1 MDSVRELA
9 IVFCAVSVLTG
20 AIGILSG
27 GALEK
32 SAGYILS
39 LIFLASLVTALAGAD
54 FNIEIK
60 AEEAI
65 AENAEYEESLSEYQA
80 EYLAAALLSEKELPF
95 EKITASATKT
105 EDGSIIISE
114 IVILG
119 GNEAAAKAVKE
130 SGICEKVSLE

>member
-65 AENAEYEESLSEYQA
+65 AENAEYEEALSEYQA
-80 EYLAAALLSEKELPF
+80 EHLAAALLSEKELPF

-114 IVILG
+114 IVIWG

>member
-65 AENAEYEESLSEYQA
+65 GENAEYEEALSEYQA

>member
-9 IVFCAVSVLTG
+9 VVFCAVSVLTG

-65 AENAEYEESLSEYQA
+65 GENAEYEEALSEYQA

>member
-65 AENAEYEESLSEYQA
+65 AENAEYEEAVSEYQA
-80 EYLAAALLSEKELPF
+80 EYLAAALLSEKKLPF
-95 EKITASATKT
+95 EKITASANKT
-105 EDGSIIISE
+105 DDGSIIISE

-119 GNEAAAKAVKE
+119 GNEAAAKAIKE